1 LEDKLREYEIII
13 NNFKQQ
19 NLTLQC
25 SFKNKEDTI
34 YQLENEIDE
43 YREKIR
49 DSKSEINRLEEQI
62 KAHSNEIS
70 SLKANKD
77 ELEDKVSRFF
87 PLQTFILSFFLFENK
102 RNLLK
107 INKSQFIETIIKI
120 NIVVIFI

>member
-1 LEDKLREYEIII
+1 VLNERILDLEDKLREYEMII

-49 DSKSEINRLEEQI
+49 DSKSEIDRLEEQI
-62 KAHSNEIS
+62 KAHLNEIA
-70 SLKANKD
+70 SLKTNKD
-77 ELEDKVSRFF
+77 ELEDKVSLIAHFLFIRFF
-87 PLQTFILSFFLFENK
+87 FF
-102 RNLLK
+102 
-107 INKSQFIETIIKI
+107 
-120 NIVVIFI
+120 